1 MRKKGMLEKIQ
12 KEWLSNIQKD
22 LLSGFVVGLSVI
34 PETAGFAI
42 MVGLDVGVAF
52 YTTFYMAFILSLF
65 GARKAMISAAAGSVA
80 LILVGVVKNYGL
92 EYAGVATLM
101 AGILQILLGYLKIG
115 NLLKFIPQSVM
126 YGFVNALG
134 ILLLMEQFKFLQNQ
148 NLGVFILLFI
158 GILIIYLFPLITKK
172 IPSNLI
178 CILAISAI
186 ALIFDVHAPNLGSIE
201 QGVSGFH
208 FIIIPKNLDFKIV
221 IELLPYALSLAL
233 VGTIESLLT
242 AKTLDVILKDG
253 VSDKNK
259 ETKAQGLGNIISG
272 LLGGMT
278 GCALVGQS
286 IINAKSGAK
295 TRLST
300 FFAGFSLMVL
310 ILVFNEYVVKIP
322 IVAVVAVMVMI
333 SFTTFNFQSIM
344 NIKKIKLYDTLNM
357 LLVVAVVLYTHNL
370 AIGVV
375 VGVLVNALWIKSKG
389 IAWIFV
395 IKKRWVKSMAPDV
408 GFEPTTKRLTAAYS
422 TAELIWNF
430 AQKEILV
437 CFL

>member
-1 MRKKGMLEKIQ
+1 MEKSGMFEKIQ

-52 YTTFYMAFILSLF
+52 YTTFYMAFVLSLF

-115 NLLKFIPQSVM
+115 NLLRFIPQSVM

-148 NLGVFILLFI
+148 NLGVFVLLAI

-178 CILAISAI
+178 CILIVSAI

-208 FIIIPKNLDFKIV
+208 FIIIPKNLDFKMV
-221 IELLPYALSLAL
+221 LGLLPYALSLAL

-310 ILVFNEYVVKIP
+310 VLVFNEYVVKIP

-333 SFTTFNFQSIM
+333 SFTTFNFQSII

-389 IAWIFV
+389 IA
-395 IKKRWVKSMAPDV
+395 
-408 GFEPTTKRLTAAYS
+408 
-422 TAELIWNF
+422 
-430 AQKEILV
+430 
-437 CFL
+437 

>member
-1 MRKKGMLEKIQ
+1 MLEKIQ

-52 YTTFYMAFILSLF
+52 YTTFYMAFVLSFF

-115 NLLKFIPQSVM
+115 NLLRFIPQSVM

-134 ILLLMEQFKFLQNQ
+134 ILLLTEQFKFLENQ

-178 CILAISAI
+178 CILAVSAI
-186 ALIFDVHAPNLGSIE
+186 ALIFDMHAPNLGSIE

-259 ETKAQGLGNIISG
+259 ETKAQGLGNIVSG

-333 SFTTFNFQSIM
+333 SFTTFNFQSVM
-344 NIKKIKLYDTLNM
+344 NIKKIKFYDTLNM

-389 IAWIFV
+389 IA
-395 IKKRWVKSMAPDV
+395 
-408 GFEPTTKRLTAAYS
+408 
-422 TAELIWNF
+422 
-430 AQKEILV
+430 
-437 CFL
+437 

>member
-1 MRKKGMLEKIQ
+1 MFEKIQ

-52 YTTFYMAFILSLF
+52 YTTFYMAFVLSFF

-101 AGILQILLGYLKIG
+101 AGLLQILLGYLKIG
-115 NLLKFIPQSVM
+115 NLLRFIPQSVM

-178 CILAISAI
+178 CILIVSAI
-186 ALIFDVHAPNLGSIE
+186 ALIFDTHVPNLGSIE

-208 FIIIPKNLDFKIV
+208 CIIIPKNLDFKIV
-221 IELLPYALSLAL
+221 IGLLPYALSLAL

-242 AKTLDVILKDG
+242 AKTLDIILKDG

-310 ILVFNEYVVKIP
+310 VLVFNEYVVKIP

-333 SFTTFNFQSIM
+333 SFTTFNFQSVI
-344 NIKKIKLYDTLNM
+344 NIKKIKPYDTLNM

-389 IAWIFV
+389 IA
-395 IKKRWVKSMAPDV
+395 
-408 GFEPTTKRLTAAYS
+408 
-422 TAELIWNF
+422 
-430 AQKEILV
+430 
-437 CFL
+437 

>member
-1 MRKKGMLEKIQ
+1 MFEKIQ
-12 KEWLSNIQKD
+12 KEWLSNVQKD

-52 YTTFYMAFILSLF
+52 YTTFYMAFVLSLF

-101 AGILQILLGYLKIG
+101 AGVLQILLGYLKIG
-115 NLLKFIPQSVM
+115 NLLRFIPQSVM

-148 NLGVFILLFI
+148 NLGVFVLLVI

-208 FIIIPKNLDFKIV
+208 FIIIPKNLDFKMV
-221 IELLPYALSLAL
+221 LELLPYALSLAL

-333 SFTTFNFQSIM
+333 SFTTFNFQSII

-389 IAWIFV
+389 IA
-395 IKKRWVKSMAPDV
+395 
-408 GFEPTTKRLTAAYS
+408 
-422 TAELIWNF
+422 
-430 AQKEILV
+430 
-437 CFL
+437 

>member
-1 MRKKGMLEKIQ
+1 MRKKGMFEKIQ

-22 LLSGFVVGLSVI
+22 LLSGFVVGFSVI

-52 YTTFYMAFILSLF
+52 YTTFYMAFVLSLF

-101 AGILQILLGYLKIG
+101 AGMLQILLGYLKIG

-134 ILLLMEQFKFLQNQ
+134 ILLLTEQFKFLQNQ
-148 NLGVFILLFI
+148 NLGVFVLLAV

-178 CILAISAI
+178 CILAVSAI
-186 ALIFDVHAPNLGSIE
+186 ALIFDTHAPNLGGIE
-201 QGVSGFH
+201 QGVSGFY
-208 FIIIPKNLDFKIV
+208 FIIIPKNLDFKMV
-221 IELLPYALSLAL
+221 LELLPYALSLAL

-259 ETKAQGLGNIISG
+259 ETKVQGLGNVISG

-333 SFTTFNFQSIM
+333 SFTTFNFQSII
-344 NIKKIKLYDTLNM
+344 NVKTIKLYDTLNM

-389 IAWIFV
+389 IA
-395 IKKRWVKSMAPDV
+395 
-408 GFEPTTKRLTAAYS
+408 
-422 TAELIWNF
+422 
-430 AQKEILV
+430 
-437 CFL
+437 

>member
-1 MRKKGMLEKIQ
+1 MFEKIQ
-12 KEWLSNIQKD
+12 KEWLSNVQKD

-52 YTTFYMAFILSLF
+52 YTTFYMAFVLSLF
-65 GARKAMISAAAGSVA
+65 GARKVMISAAAGSVA

-115 NLLKFIPQSVM
+115 NLLRFIPQSVM

-134 ILLLMEQFKFLQNQ
+134 ILLLMEQFKFLENQ
-148 NLGVFILLFI
+148 NLGVFILLAI

-178 CILAISAI
+178 CILIVSAI
-186 ALIFDVHAPNLGSIE
+186 ALIFDMHAPNLGSIE

-208 FIIIPKNLDFKIV
+208 FIIIPKNLDFKIM

-259 ETKAQGLGNIISG
+259 ETKAQGLGNIVSG

-310 ILVFNEYVVKIP
+310 ILVFNEYVIKIP

-333 SFTTFNFQSIM
+333 SFTTFNFQSII

-389 IAWIFV
+389 IA
-395 IKKRWVKSMAPDV
+395 
-408 GFEPTTKRLTAAYS
+408 
-422 TAELIWNF
+422 
-430 AQKEILV
+430 
-437 CFL
+437 

>member
-1 MRKKGMLEKIQ
+1 MFEKIQ

-115 NLLKFIPQSVM
+115 NLLRFIPQSVM

-172 IPSNLI
+172 IPSNLV
-178 CILAISAI
+178 CILIVSAI
-186 ALIFDVHAPNLGSIE
+186 ALIFDMHAPNLGSIE

-208 FIIIPKNLDFKIV
+208 FIIIPKNLDFKMV
-221 IELLPYALSLAL
+221 LGLLPYALSLAL

-259 ETKAQGLGNIISG
+259 ETKAQGLGNIVSG

-333 SFTTFNFQSIM
+333 SFTTFNFQSII

-389 IAWIFV
+389 IA
-395 IKKRWVKSMAPDV
+395 
-408 GFEPTTKRLTAAYS
+408 
-422 TAELIWNF
+422 
-430 AQKEILV
+430 
-437 CFL
+437 

>member
-1 MRKKGMLEKIQ
+1 MFEKIQ

-52 YTTFYMAFILSLF
+52 YTTFYMAFVLSLF

-101 AGILQILLGYLKIG
+101 AGVLQILLGYLKIG
-115 NLLKFIPQSVM
+115 NLLRFIPQSVM

-148 NLGVFILLFI
+148 NLGVFILLAI

-178 CILAISAI
+178 CILAVSAI
-186 ALIFDVHAPNLGSIE
+186 ALIFDMHAPNLGSIE

-333 SFTTFNFQSIM
+333 SFTTFNFQSVM

-389 IAWIFV
+389 IA
-395 IKKRWVKSMAPDV
+395 
-408 GFEPTTKRLTAAYS
+408 
-422 TAELIWNF
+422 
-430 AQKEILV
+430 
-437 CFL
+437 

>member
-1 MRKKGMLEKIQ
+1 MLEKIQ

-52 YTTFYMAFILSLF
+52 YTTFYMAFVLSLF

-101 AGILQILLGYLKIG
+101 AGVLQILLGYLKIG
-115 NLLKFIPQSVM
+115 NLLRFIPQSVM

-148 NLGVFILLFI
+148 NLGVFILLAI

-178 CILAISAI
+178 CILAVSAI
-186 ALIFDVHAPNLGSIE
+186 ALIFDMHAPNLGSIE

-286 IINAKSGAK
+286 IINAKSGAR

-333 SFTTFNFQSIM
+333 SFTTFNFQSII

-389 IAWIFV
+389 IA
-395 IKKRWVKSMAPDV
+395 
-408 GFEPTTKRLTAAYS
+408 
-422 TAELIWNF
+422 
-430 AQKEILV
+430 
-437 CFL
+437 

>member
-1 MRKKGMLEKIQ
+1 MGKKGMLEKIQ

-52 YTTFYMAFILSLF
+52 YTTFYMAFVLSLF

-115 NLLKFIPQSVM
+115 NLLRFIPQSVM

-178 CILAISAI
+178 CILIVSAI
-186 ALIFDVHAPNLGSIE
+186 ALIFDMHAPNLGSIE

-208 FIIIPKNLDFKIV
+208 FIIIPKNLDFKMV
-221 IELLPYALSLAL
+221 LELLPYALSLAL

-333 SFTTFNFQSIM
+333 SFTTFNFQSVI

-389 IAWIFV
+389 IA
-395 IKKRWVKSMAPDV
+395 
-408 GFEPTTKRLTAAYS
+408 
-422 TAELIWNF
+422 
-430 AQKEILV
+430 
-437 CFL
+437 

>member
-1 MRKKGMLEKIQ
+1 MFEKIQ

-52 YTTFYMAFILSLF
+52 YTTFYMAFVLSLF

-101 AGILQILLGYLKIG
+101 AGVLQILLGYLKIG
-115 NLLKFIPQSVM
+115 NLLRFIPQSVM

-148 NLGVFILLFI
+148 NLGVFILLAI

-178 CILAISAI
+178 CILIVSAI
-186 ALIFDVHAPNLGSIE
+186 ALIFDMHAPNLGSIE

-208 FIIIPKNLDFKIV
+208 FIIIPKNLDFKIMAG
-221 IELLPYALSLAL
+221 LLPYALSLAL

-389 IAWIFV
+389 IA
-395 IKKRWVKSMAPDV
+395 
-408 GFEPTTKRLTAAYS
+408 
-422 TAELIWNF
+422 
-430 AQKEILV
+430 
-437 CFL
+437 

>member
-1 MRKKGMLEKIQ
+1 MLEKIQ

-52 YTTFYMAFILSLF
+52 YTTFYMAFVLSLF

-115 NLLKFIPQSVM
+115 NLLRFIPQSVM

-148 NLGVFILLFI
+148 NLGVFILLAI

-172 IPSNLI
+172 IPSNLV
-178 CILAISAI
+178 CILIVSAI

-333 SFTTFNFQSIM
+333 SFTTFNFQSII

-389 IAWIFV
+389 IA
-395 IKKRWVKSMAPDV
+395 
-408 GFEPTTKRLTAAYS
+408 
-422 TAELIWNF
+422 
-430 AQKEILV
+430 
-437 CFL
+437 

>member
-1 MRKKGMLEKIQ
+1 MFEKIQ

-52 YTTFYMAFILSLF
+52 YTTFYMAFVLSFF

-101 AGILQILLGYLKIG
+101 AGVLQILLGYLKIG

-148 NLGVFILLFI
+148 NLGVFVLLVI

-178 CILAISAI
+178 CILIVSAI
-186 ALIFDVHAPNLGSIE
+186 ALIFDMHAPNLGSIE

-208 FIIIPKNLDFKIV
+208 FIIIPKNLDFKIM
-221 IELLPYALSLAL
+221 IGLLPYALSLAL

-333 SFTTFNFQSIM
+333 SFTTFNFQSII

-389 IAWIFV
+389 IA
-395 IKKRWVKSMAPDV
+395 
-408 GFEPTTKRLTAAYS
+408 
-422 TAELIWNF
+422 
-430 AQKEILV
+430 
-437 CFL
+437 

>member
-1 MRKKGMLEKIQ
+1 MLEKIQ

-52 YTTFYMAFILSLF
+52 YTTFYMAFVLSLF

-101 AGILQILLGYLKIG
+101 AGVLQILLGYLKIG
-115 NLLKFIPQSVM
+115 NLLRFIPQSVM

-134 ILLLMEQFKFLQNQ
+134 ILLLMEQFKFLENQ
-148 NLGVFILLFI
+148 NLGVFVLLFI

-172 IPSNLI
+172 IPSNLV
-178 CILAISAI
+178 CILIVSAI
-186 ALIFDVHAPNLGSIE
+186 ALIFDMHAPNLGSIE

-208 FIIIPKNLDFKIV
+208 FIIIPKNLDFKMV
-221 IELLPYALSLAL
+221 AGLLPYALSLAL

-333 SFTTFNFQSIM
+333 SFTTFNFQSII

-375 VGVLVNALWIKSKG
+375 VGVLVNALWIKSEG
-389 IAWIFV
+389 IA
-395 IKKRWVKSMAPDV
+395 
-408 GFEPTTKRLTAAYS
+408 
-422 TAELIWNF
+422 
-430 AQKEILV
+430 
-437 CFL
+437 

>member
-1 MRKKGMLEKIQ
+1 MLEKIQ

-52 YTTFYMAFILSLF
+52 YTTFYMAFVLSLF

-115 NLLKFIPQSVM
+115 NLLRFIPQSVM

-134 ILLLMEQFKFLQNQ
+134 ILLLMEQFKFLENQ

-178 CILAISAI
+178 CILIVSAI
-186 ALIFDVHAPNLGSIE
+186 ALIFDMHAPNLGSIE

-333 SFTTFNFQSIM
+333 SFTTFNFQSII

-389 IAWIFV
+389 IA
-395 IKKRWVKSMAPDV
+395 
-408 GFEPTTKRLTAAYS
+408 
-422 TAELIWNF
+422 
-430 AQKEILV
+430 
-437 CFL
+437 

>member
-1 MRKKGMLEKIQ
+1 MLEKIQ

-52 YTTFYMAFILSLF
+52 YTTFYMAFVLSLF

-101 AGILQILLGYLKIG
+101 AGVLQILLGYLKIG
-115 NLLKFIPQSVM
+115 NLLRFIPQSVM

-178 CILAISAI
+178 CILIVSAI

-333 SFTTFNFQSIM
+333 SFTTFNFQSII

-389 IAWIFV
+389 IA
-395 IKKRWVKSMAPDV
+395 
-408 GFEPTTKRLTAAYS
+408 
-422 TAELIWNF
+422 
-430 AQKEILV
+430 
-437 CFL
+437 

>member
-1 MRKKGMLEKIQ
+1 MFEKIQ

-52 YTTFYMAFILSLF
+52 YTTFYMAFVLSLF

-148 NLGVFILLFI
+148 NLEVFILLAI

-178 CILAISAI
+178 CILAVSAI

-333 SFTTFNFQSIM
+333 SFTTFNFQSII

-389 IAWIFV
+389 IA
-395 IKKRWVKSMAPDV
+395 
-408 GFEPTTKRLTAAYS
+408 
-422 TAELIWNF
+422 
-430 AQKEILV
+430 
-437 CFL
+437 

>member
-1 MRKKGMLEKIQ
+1 MFEKIQ

-52 YTTFYMAFILSLF
+52 YTTFYMAFVLSLF

-115 NLLKFIPQSVM
+115 NLLRFIPQSVM

-148 NLGVFILLFI
+148 NLGVFILLVI

-178 CILAISAI
+178 CILIVSAI

-208 FIIIPKNLDFKIV
+208 FIIIPKNLDFKIM

-259 ETKAQGLGNIISG
+259 ETKAQGLGNIVSG

-333 SFTTFNFQSIM
+333 SFTTFNFQSII

-375 VGVLVNALWIKSKG
+375 VGVLVNALWIKSEG
-389 IAWIFV
+389 IA
-395 IKKRWVKSMAPDV
+395 
-408 GFEPTTKRLTAAYS
+408 
-422 TAELIWNF
+422 
-430 AQKEILV
+430 
-437 CFL
+437 

>member
-1 MRKKGMLEKIQ
+1 MGKKGMFEKIQ

-52 YTTFYMAFILSLF
+52 YTTFYMAFVLSLF

-115 NLLKFIPQSVM
+115 NLLRFIPQSVM

-178 CILAISAI
+178 CILAVSAI
-186 ALIFDVHAPNLGSIE
+186 ALIFDMHVPNLGSIE

-208 FIIIPKNLDFKIV
+208 FIIIPKNLDFKIM

-242 AKTLDVILKDG
+242 AKTLDMILKDG

-333 SFTTFNFQSIM
+333 SFTTFNFQSII

-389 IAWIFV
+389 IAWIFA
-395 IKKRWVKSMAPDV
+395 IKKD
-408 GFEPTTKRLTAAYS
+408 
-422 TAELIWNF
+422 ELKVWL
-430 AQKEILV
+430 QM
-437 CFL
+437 

>member
-1 MRKKGMLEKIQ
+1 MFEKIQ

-52 YTTFYMAFILSLF
+52 YTTFYMAFVLSLF

-101 AGILQILLGYLKIG
+101 AGMLQILLGYLKIG

-178 CILAISAI
+178 CILIVSAI
-186 ALIFDVHAPNLGSIE
+186 ALIFDMHAPNLGSIE

-259 ETKAQGLGNIISG
+259 ETKVQGLGNIISG

-333 SFTTFNFQSIM
+333 SFTTFNFQSVI

-375 VGVLVNALWIKSKG
+375 VGVLVNALWIKSEG
-389 IAWIFV
+389 IA
-395 IKKRWVKSMAPDV
+395 
-408 GFEPTTKRLTAAYS
+408 
-422 TAELIWNF
+422 
-430 AQKEILV
+430 
-437 CFL
+437 

>member
-1 MRKKGMLEKIQ
+1 MKLVFKSYNQAIPMRKKGMFEKIQ

-52 YTTFYMAFILSLF
+52 YTTFYMAFVLSLF

-101 AGILQILLGYLKIG
+101 AGVLQILLGYLKIG
-115 NLLKFIPQSVM
+115 NLLRFIPQSVM

-148 NLGVFILLFI
+148 NLGVFILLAI
-158 GILIIYLFPLITKK
+158 GILTIYLFPLITKK

-178 CILAISAI
+178 CILIVSAI
-186 ALIFDVHAPNLGSIE
+186 ALIFDMHAPNLGSIE

-208 FIIIPKNLDFKIV
+208 CIIIPKNLDFKIV

-253 VSDKNK
+253 VSDKNR
-259 ETKAQGLGNIISG
+259 ETKAQGLGNIVSG

-333 SFTTFNFQSIM
+333 SFTTFNFQSII

-375 VGVLVNALWIKSKG
+375 VGVLVNALWIKSEG
-389 IAWIFV
+389 IA
-395 IKKRWVKSMAPDV
+395 
-408 GFEPTTKRLTAAYS
+408 
-422 TAELIWNF
+422 
-430 AQKEILV
+430 
-437 CFL
+437 

>member
-1 MRKKGMLEKIQ
+1 MFEKIQ

-52 YTTFYMAFILSLF
+52 YTTFYMAFVLSLF

-148 NLGVFILLFI
+148 NLGVFILLAI

-178 CILAISAI
+178 CILIVSAI
-186 ALIFDVHAPNLGSIE
+186 ALIFDVHVPNLGSIE

-208 FIIIPKNLDFKIV
+208 FIIIPKNLDFKIM
-221 IELLPYALSLAL
+221 IGLLPYALSLAL

-242 AKTLDVILKDG
+242 AKTLDMILKDG

-286 IINAKSGAK
+286 IINAKSGAR

-300 FFAGFSLMVL
+300 FFAGFSLVVL

-333 SFTTFNFQSIM
+333 SFTTFNFQSVM

-389 IAWIFV
+389 IA
-395 IKKRWVKSMAPDV
+395 
-408 GFEPTTKRLTAAYS
+408 
-422 TAELIWNF
+422 
-430 AQKEILV
+430 
-437 CFL
+437 

>member
-1 MRKKGMLEKIQ
+1 MFEKIQ

-52 YTTFYMAFILSLF
+52 YTTFYMAFVLSLF

-80 LILVGVVKNYGL
+80 LILVGAVKNYGL

-101 AGILQILLGYLKIG
+101 AGVLQILLGYLKIG

-148 NLGVFILLFI
+148 NLGVFILLAI

-172 IPSNLI
+172 IPSNLV
-178 CILAISAI
+178 CILIVSAI
-186 ALIFDVHAPNLGSIE
+186 ALIFDMHAPNLGSIE

-208 FIIIPKNLDFKIV
+208 FIIIPKNLDFKIM

-333 SFTTFNFQSIM
+333 SFTTFNFQSII

-389 IAWIFV
+389 IA
-395 IKKRWVKSMAPDV
+395 
-408 GFEPTTKRLTAAYS
+408 
-422 TAELIWNF
+422 
-430 AQKEILV
+430 
-437 CFL
+437 

>member
-1 MRKKGMLEKIQ
+1 MLEKIQ

-52 YTTFYMAFILSLF
+52 YTTFYMAFVLSLF

-101 AGILQILLGYLKIG
+101 AGVLQILLGYLKIG

-148 NLGVFILLFI
+148 NLGVFILLAI

-178 CILAISAI
+178 CILIVSAI

-201 QGVSGFH
+201 QGVSGSH
-208 FIIIPKNLDFKIV
+208 FIIIPKNLDFKIM

-333 SFTTFNFQSIM
+333 SFTTFNFQSII
-344 NIKKIKLYDTLNM
+344 NIKTIKLYDTLNM

-389 IAWIFV
+389 IA
-395 IKKRWVKSMAPDV
+395 
-408 GFEPTTKRLTAAYS
+408 
-422 TAELIWNF
+422 
-430 AQKEILV
+430 
-437 CFL
+437 

>member
-1 MRKKGMLEKIQ
+1 MLEKIQ

-52 YTTFYMAFILSLF
+52 YTTFYMAFVLSLF

-115 NLLKFIPQSVM
+115 NLLRFIPQSVM

-148 NLGVFILLFI
+148 NLGVFILLAV

-178 CILAISAI
+178 CILAVSAI
-186 ALIFDVHAPNLGSIE
+186 ALIFDMHAPNLGSIE

-333 SFTTFNFQSIM
+333 SFTTFNFQSVM

-375 VGVLVNALWIKSKG
+375 VGVLVNALWIKSTG
-389 IAWIFV
+389 IA
-395 IKKRWVKSMAPDV
+395 
-408 GFEPTTKRLTAAYS
+408 
-422 TAELIWNF
+422 
-430 AQKEILV
+430 
-437 CFL
+437 

>member
-1 MRKKGMLEKIQ
+1 MLEKIQ

-52 YTTFYMAFILSLF
+52 YTTFYMAFVLSFF

-101 AGILQILLGYLKIG
+101 AGVLQILLGYLKIG

-148 NLGVFILLFI
+148 NLGVFVLLFI

-172 IPSNLI
+172 IPSNLV
-178 CILAISAI
+178 CILIVSAI

-333 SFTTFNFQSIM
+333 SFTTFNFQSII

-389 IAWIFV
+389 IV
-395 IKKRWVKSMAPDV
+395 
-408 GFEPTTKRLTAAYS
+408 
-422 TAELIWNF
+422 
-430 AQKEILV
+430 
-437 CFL
+437 

>member
-1 MRKKGMLEKIQ
+1 MLEKIQ

-52 YTTFYMAFILSLF
+52 YTTFYMAFVLSFF

-101 AGILQILLGYLKIG
+101 AGVLQILLGYLKIG

-148 NLGVFILLFI
+148 NLGVFILLAI

-178 CILAISAI
+178 CILAVSAI
-186 ALIFDVHAPNLGSIE
+186 ALIFDMHAPNLGSIE

-333 SFTTFNFQSIM
+333 SFTTFNFQSVM

-389 IAWIFV
+389 IA
-395 IKKRWVKSMAPDV
+395 
-408 GFEPTTKRLTAAYS
+408 
-422 TAELIWNF
+422 
-430 AQKEILV
+430 
-437 CFL
+437 

>member
-1 MRKKGMLEKIQ
+1 MFEKIQ

-52 YTTFYMAFILSLF
+52 YTTFYMAFVLSLF

-101 AGILQILLGYLKIG
+101 AGMLQILLGYLKIG

-148 NLGVFILLFI
+148 NLGVFVLLAI

-172 IPSNLI
+172 IPSNLV
-178 CILAISAI
+178 CILAVSAI
-186 ALIFDVHAPNLGSIE
+186 ALIFDMHAPNLGSIE

-333 SFTTFNFQSIM
+333 SFTTFNFQSVT

-389 IAWIFV
+389 IA
-395 IKKRWVKSMAPDV
+395 
-408 GFEPTTKRLTAAYS
+408 
-422 TAELIWNF
+422 
-430 AQKEILV
+430 
-437 CFL
+437 

>member
-1 MRKKGMLEKIQ
+1 MFEKIQ

-52 YTTFYMAFILSLF
+52 YTTFYMAFVLSFF

-148 NLGVFILLFI
+148 NLGVFILLAI

-178 CILAISAI
+178 CILIVSAI

-208 FIIIPKNLDFKIV
+208 FIIIPKNLDFKIM
-221 IELLPYALSLAL
+221 IGLLPYALSLAL

-389 IAWIFV
+389 IA
-395 IKKRWVKSMAPDV
+395 
-408 GFEPTTKRLTAAYS
+408 
-422 TAELIWNF
+422 
-430 AQKEILV
+430 
-437 CFL
+437 

>member
-1 MRKKGMLEKIQ
+1 MFERIQ

-52 YTTFYMAFILSLF
+52 YTTFYMAFVLSLF
-65 GARKAMISAAAGSVA
+65 GARKAMISVAAGSVA

-115 NLLKFIPQSVM
+115 NLLRFIPQSVM

-134 ILLLMEQFKFLQNQ
+134 ILLLIEQFKFLQNQ
-148 NLGVFILLFI
+148 NLGVFILLVI

-178 CILAISAI
+178 CILIVSTI

-208 FIIIPKNLDFKIV
+208 FIIIPKNLDFKIM
-221 IELLPYALSLAL
+221 IGLLPYALSLAL

-286 IINAKSGAK
+286 IINAKSGAR

-333 SFTTFNFQSIM
+333 SFTTFNFQSII

-389 IAWIFV
+389 IA
-395 IKKRWVKSMAPDV
+395 
-408 GFEPTTKRLTAAYS
+408 
-422 TAELIWNF
+422 
-430 AQKEILV
+430 
-437 CFL
+437 

>member
-1 MRKKGMLEKIQ
+1 MLEKIQ

-52 YTTFYMAFILSLF
+52 YTTFYMAFVLSLF

-148 NLGVFILLFI
+148 NLGVFILLAI

-178 CILAISAI
+178 CILAVSSI
-186 ALIFDVHAPNLGSIE
+186 ALIFDMHAPNLGSIE

-333 SFTTFNFQSIM
+333 SFTTFNFQSII

-389 IAWIFV
+389 IA
-395 IKKRWVKSMAPDV
+395 
-408 GFEPTTKRLTAAYS
+408 
-422 TAELIWNF
+422 
-430 AQKEILV
+430 
-437 CFL
+437 

>member
-1 MRKKGMLEKIQ
+1 MLEKIQ

-52 YTTFYMAFILSLF
+52 YTTFYMAFVLSLF

-115 NLLKFIPQSVM
+115 NLLRFIPQSVM

-178 CILAISAI
+178 CILAVSAI

-208 FIIIPKNLDFKIV
+208 FIIIPKNLDFKMV
-221 IELLPYALSLAL
+221 AGLLPYALSLAL

-333 SFTTFNFQSIM
+333 SFTTFNFQSII

-389 IAWIFV
+389 IA
-395 IKKRWVKSMAPDV
+395 
-408 GFEPTTKRLTAAYS
+408 
-422 TAELIWNF
+422 
-430 AQKEILV
+430 
-437 CFL
+437 

>member
-1 MRKKGMLEKIQ
+1 MLEKIQ

-52 YTTFYMAFILSLF
+52 YTTFYMAFVLSLF

-101 AGILQILLGYLKIG
+101 AGVLQILLGYLKIG
-115 NLLKFIPQSVM
+115 NLLRFIPQSVM

-172 IPSNLI
+172 IPSNLV
-178 CILAISAI
+178 CILIVSAI
-186 ALIFDVHAPNLGSIE
+186 ALIFDMHAPNLGSIE

-208 FIIIPKNLDFKIV
+208 FLIIPKNLDFKIV

-333 SFTTFNFQSIM
+333 SFTTFNFQSVM

-389 IAWIFV
+389 IA
-395 IKKRWVKSMAPDV
+395 
-408 GFEPTTKRLTAAYS
+408 
-422 TAELIWNF
+422 
-430 AQKEILV
+430 
-437 CFL
+437 

>member
-1 MRKKGMLEKIQ
+1 MFEKIQ

-52 YTTFYMAFILSLF
+52 YTTFYMAFVLSLF

-115 NLLKFIPQSVM
+115 NLLRFIPQSVM

-148 NLGVFILLFI
+148 NLGVFILLAI

-178 CILAISAI
+178 CILIVSAI
-186 ALIFDVHAPNLGSIE
+186 ALIFDMHAPNLGSIE

-242 AKTLDVILKDG
+242 AKTLDVILKDD

-259 ETKAQGLGNIISG
+259 ETKAQGLGNIVSG

-333 SFTTFNFQSIM
+333 SFTTFNFQSII

-389 IAWIFV
+389 IA
-395 IKKRWVKSMAPDV
+395 
-408 GFEPTTKRLTAAYS
+408 
-422 TAELIWNF
+422 
-430 AQKEILV
+430 
-437 CFL
+437 

>member
-1 MRKKGMLEKIQ
+1 MLEKIQ

-52 YTTFYMAFILSLF
+52 YTTFYMAFVLSLF

-134 ILLLMEQFKFLQNQ
+134 ILLLMEQFKFLENQ
-148 NLGVFILLFI
+148 NLGVFVLLAI

-172 IPSNLI
+172 ISSNLI
-178 CILAISAI
+178 CILIVSAI
-186 ALIFDVHAPNLGSIE
+186 ALIFDMHAPNLGSIE

-208 FIIIPKNLDFKIV
+208 FIIIPKNLDFKMV
-221 IELLPYALSLAL
+221 AGLLPYALSLAL

-259 ETKAQGLGNIISG
+259 ETKAQGLGNIVSG

-286 IINAKSGAK
+286 IINAKSGTK

-333 SFTTFNFQSIM
+333 SFTTFNFQSVM

-389 IAWIFV
+389 IA
-395 IKKRWVKSMAPDV
+395 
-408 GFEPTTKRLTAAYS
+408 
-422 TAELIWNF
+422 
-430 AQKEILV
+430 
-437 CFL
+437 

>member
-1 MRKKGMLEKIQ
+1 MEKKGMFEKIQ

-52 YTTFYMAFILSLF
+52 YTTFYMAFALSFF

-101 AGILQILLGYLKIG
+101 AGILQIPLGYLKIG
-115 NLLKFIPQSVM
+115 NLLRFIPQSVM

-134 ILLLMEQFKFLQNQ
+134 ILLLTEQFKFLQNQ
-148 NLGVFILLFI
+148 NLGVFILLAI
-158 GILIIYLFPLITKK
+158 GILIIYFFPLITKK

-178 CILAISAI
+178 CILAVSAI
-186 ALIFDVHAPNLGSIE
+186 ALIFDMHAPNLGSIE

-208 FIIIPKNLDFKIV
+208 FIIIPKNLDFKIM

-259 ETKAQGLGNIISG
+259 ETKAQGLGNIVSG

-333 SFTTFNFQSIM
+333 SFTTFNFQSVM

-389 IAWIFV
+389 IA
-395 IKKRWVKSMAPDV
+395 
-408 GFEPTTKRLTAAYS
+408 
-422 TAELIWNF
+422 
-430 AQKEILV
+430 
-437 CFL
+437 

>member
-1 MRKKGMLEKIQ
+1 MFEKIQ

-52 YTTFYMAFILSLF
+52 YTTFYMAFVLSLF

-115 NLLKFIPQSVM
+115 NLLRFIPQSVM

-134 ILLLMEQFKFLQNQ
+134 ILLLTEQFKFLQNQ

-178 CILAISAI
+178 CILAVSAI
-186 ALIFDVHAPNLGSIE
+186 ALIFDMHAPNLGSIE

-333 SFTTFNFQSIM
+333 SFTTFNFQSII

-357 LLVVAVVLYTHNL
+357 LLVVAVVLCTHNL

-375 VGVLVNALWIKSKG
+375 VGVLVNALWIKSEG
-389 IAWIFV
+389 IA
-395 IKKRWVKSMAPDV
+395 
-408 GFEPTTKRLTAAYS
+408 
-422 TAELIWNF
+422 
-430 AQKEILV
+430 
-437 CFL
+437 

>member
-1 MRKKGMLEKIQ
+1 MFEKIQ

-52 YTTFYMAFILSLF
+52 YTTFYMAFVLSFF

-101 AGILQILLGYLKIG
+101 AGVLQILLGYLKIG
-115 NLLKFIPQSVM
+115 NLLRFIPQSVM

-148 NLGVFILLFI
+148 NLGVFVLLFI

-178 CILAISAI
+178 CILAVSAI
-186 ALIFDVHAPNLGSIE
+186 ALIFDMHAPNLGSIE

-333 SFTTFNFQSIM
+333 SFTTFNFQSVM

-389 IAWIFV
+389 IA
-395 IKKRWVKSMAPDV
+395 
-408 GFEPTTKRLTAAYS
+408 
-422 TAELIWNF
+422 
-430 AQKEILV
+430 
-437 CFL
+437 

>member
-1 MRKKGMLEKIQ
+1 MLEKIQ

-52 YTTFYMAFILSLF
+52 YTTFYMAFVLSLF

-115 NLLKFIPQSVM
+115 NLLRFIPQSVM

-148 NLGVFILLFI
+148 NLGVFILLAI

-178 CILAISAI
+178 CILIVSAI
-186 ALIFDVHAPNLGSIE
+186 ALIFDMHVPNLGSIE

-208 FIIIPKNLDFKIV
+208 FIIIPKNLDFKMV
-221 IELLPYALSLAL
+221 LELLPYALSLAL

-259 ETKAQGLGNIISG
+259 ETKAQGLGNIVSG

-333 SFTTFNFQSIM
+333 SFTTFNFQSVM

-389 IAWIFV
+389 IA
-395 IKKRWVKSMAPDV
+395 
-408 GFEPTTKRLTAAYS
+408 
-422 TAELIWNF
+422 
-430 AQKEILV
+430 
-437 CFL
+437 